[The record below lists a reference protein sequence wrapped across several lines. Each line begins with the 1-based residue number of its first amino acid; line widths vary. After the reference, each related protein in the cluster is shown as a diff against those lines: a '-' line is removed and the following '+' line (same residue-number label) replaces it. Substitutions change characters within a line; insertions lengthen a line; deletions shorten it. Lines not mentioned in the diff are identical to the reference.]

1 MYVLVCVET
10 VAGPARVLY
19 LSVPLY
25 RYLCTLCPGSP
36 QTGNAVSPVVT
47 HSVQYMNVHVP
58 VTLSLGV
65 VVCPGLPAPPGGKAR
80 WASEPAPR
88 EVWVCGRE

>member
-1 MYVLVCVET
+1 MYVLVCVEP

-36 QTGNAVSPVVT
+36 QTGNAEFHLLLHIQFST
-47 HSVQYMNVHVP
+47 GNTVP
-58 VTLSLGV
+58 RCV
-65 VVCPGLPAPPGGKAR
+65 VVCPGLPAPPGG